1 MPQLQ
6 VVLGKPMKEWLR
18 YSVCYWHSFRGVG
31 ADPFGFGTQ
40 VRPWDDGSNSVE
52 ARLPAASLSPLPAL
66 TAQSQIGADA
76 LVTVVLLQSAGSFM
90 AQHVPRKPVA
100 LQFTSRSPRVCLPCR
115 EAKRSEARLRARVR
129 SVAGCATCQVV

>member
-66 TAQSQIGADA
+66 TALSQIGADA
-76 LVTVVLLQSAGSFM
+76 LVTVVLLLSAGSPIV
-90 AQHVPRKPVA
+90 QHVPRTLRPYNLHPVPLA
-100 LQFTSRSPRVCLPCR
+100 SACSA
-115 EAKRSEARLRARVR
+115 AKRSDARLRERVR
-129 SVAGCATCQVV
+129 SVIGCATCQVV